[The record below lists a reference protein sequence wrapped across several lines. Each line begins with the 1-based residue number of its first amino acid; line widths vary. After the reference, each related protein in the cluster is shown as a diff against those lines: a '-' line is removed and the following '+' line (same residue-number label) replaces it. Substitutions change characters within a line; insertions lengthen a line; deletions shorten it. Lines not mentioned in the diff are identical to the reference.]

1 MGPKGSLRL
10 VKRQPELLVAQHEH
24 WQDTYRAH
32 PVLYGTRPSEPGV
45 YAAEVFNADGVQRVL
60 ELAAGHGRDT
70 LYFAGQGF
78 TVVAT
83 DFSDVA
89 VAQLRRSAQARGVSA
104 RVQPI
109 VHDLRQHLPV
119 KTGSIDGA
127 FAHMALCMALSTSE
141 IHAVVAEVGRVLRP
155 GGKFIYTVRHTG
167 DAHYGAGQAHGDDIF
182 ECAGFAVH
190 FFRRELVAR
199 LATGWVL
206 EEVHDFEEGELP
218 RRLWRVTV
226 TKPA

>member
-109 VHDLRQHLPV
+109 VHDLRQPLPV
-119 KTGSIDGA
+119 KTGSIDA
-127 FAHMALCMALSTSE
+127 PLHTWRCVWRCPPA
-141 IHAVVAEVGRVLRP
+141 
-155 GGKFIYTVRHTG
+155 KFM
-167 DAHYGAGQAHGDDIF
+167 QS
-182 ECAGFAVH
+182 
-190 FFRRELVAR
+190 
-199 LATGWVL
+199 
-206 EEVHDFEEGELP
+206 LP
-218 RRLWRVTV
+218 RS
-226 TKPA
+226 AGC

>member
-1 MGPKGSLRL
+1 MKTHTARTLHDRL
-10 VKRQPELLVAQHEH
+10 HDHRGQL
-24 WQDTYRAH
+24 
-32 PVLYGTRPSEPGV
+32 
-45 YAAEVFNADGVQRVL
+45 DGVQRVL

-109 VHDLRQHLPV
+109 VHDLRQPLPV

>member
-1 MGPKGSLRL
+1 M
-10 VKRQPELLVAQHEH
+10 
-24 WQDTYRAH
+24 
-32 PVLYGTRPSEPGV
+32 
-45 YAAEVFNADGVQRVL
+45 
-60 ELAAGHGRDT
+60 
-70 LYFAGQGF
+70 
-78 TVVAT
+78 VAT

-109 VHDLRQHLPV
+109 VHDLRQPLPV

-167 DAHYGAGQAHGDDIF
+167 DAHYAAGQAHGDDIF